1 MDKVI
6 TIFRNRRSVAMDRL
20 YEGLLGSGIDVDLI
34 QIIYINES
42 PEFFTFF
49 GVHETPCILLFSDG
63 EETKRLVGK
72 EIDTNTLIEFLR

>member
-20 YEGLLGSGIDVDLI
+20 YEGLVGFGIEADLI
-34 QIIYINES
+34 QTIYINES

-49 GVHETPCILLFSDG
+49 GVHETPTILCFTEGD
-63 EETKRLVGK
+63 EIKRLIGK
-72 EIDTNTLIEFLR
+72 EIDTNTLINFLK